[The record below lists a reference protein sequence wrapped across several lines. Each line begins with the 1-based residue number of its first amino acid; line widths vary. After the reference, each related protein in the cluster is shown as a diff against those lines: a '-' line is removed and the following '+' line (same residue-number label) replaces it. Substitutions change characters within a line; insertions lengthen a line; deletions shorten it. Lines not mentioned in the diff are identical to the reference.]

1 MKPDAAPR
9 LVASGIT
16 VVRGARRVVDNA
28 DLTLNAGELT
38 ILAGPNGAGKTTL
51 ARAMAGLIATQ
62 GAPGN
67 AVTFDGGSLRELA
80 PRVRA
85 RAISYLPQ
93 GHEFHWPM
101 RVDSIVAL
109 GREPHADPFSQ
120 TSAKDR
126 SAITRA
132 MDATAIGGFSSR
144 LITTLSGGERA
155 RVAIARALAT
165 EAAVLIADEPT
176 ASLDER
182 HQLIVMDLLQRV
194 AHQGAAVLAIIHDLA
209 LAMRFADRVVV
220 MNEGRIVAN
229 DTPALALTP
238 ERIAEIFGVSVN
250 RVETPDG
257 PLLLPSRAL

>member
-1 MKPDAAPR
+1 MKPNDAPR
-9 LVASGIT
+9 LVASGLT
-16 VVRGARRVVDNA
+16 VIRGDRRIVDDA
-28 DLTLNAGELT
+28 GLTLNAGELT

-51 ARAMAGLIATQ
+51 ARAMAGLISAD
-62 GAPGN
+62 GSIA
-67 AVTFDGGSLRELA
+67 FDGINLRTLA
-80 PRVRA
+80 PRARA

-120 TSAKDR
+120 TSARDR
-126 SAITRA
+126 VAIENA
-132 MDATAIGGFSSR
+132 MEATAVGGFAAR
-144 LITTLSGGERA
+144 LVTTLSGGEQA

-165 EAAVLIADEPT
+165 EASVLITDEPT

-182 HQLIVMDLLQRV
+182 HQLIVMNLLQQI
-194 AHQGAAVLAIIHDLA
+194 AHRGAAVLAIIHDLA

-220 MNEGRIVAN
+220 MDKGRIVAN
-229 DTPALALTP
+229 DAPVLALTP
-238 ERIAEIFGVSVN
+238 ERIADVFGISVN
-250 RVETPDG
+250 RVDTPDG

>member
-1 MKPDAAPR
+1 MKPNNAPR
-9 LVASGIT
+9 LVSSAIT
-16 VVRGARRVVDNA
+16 VTRGARRIVDNA
-28 DLTLNAGELT
+28 DLTLNCGELT

-51 ARAMAGLIATQ
+51 ARAMAGLIAAE
-62 GAPGN
+62 GS
-67 AVTFDGGSLRELA
+67 VTFDSINLRELA
-80 PRVRA
+80 PRARA

-126 SAITRA
+126 IAIERA
-132 MDATAIGGFSSR
+132 MEATAVGEFSSR

-165 EAAVLIADEPT
+165 EASVLIADEPT
-176 ASLDER
+176 TSLDER
-182 HQLIVMDLLQRV
+182 HQLIVMDLLQRI
-194 AHQGAAVLAIIHDLA
+194 AHQGTAVLAIIHDLA

-229 DTPALALTP
+229 DAPSLALTP
-238 ERIAEIFGVSVN
+238 DRIADVFGISVN

>member
-9 LVASGIT
+9 LVTSH
-16 VVRGARRVVDNA
+16 VSVLRGGRRIVDNA
-28 DLTLNAGELT
+28 SLTLNAGELT

-51 ARAMAGLIATQ
+51 ARVMAGVIA
-62 GAPGN
+62 GDGSVA
-67 AVTFDGGSLRELA
+67 FDGVDLQKMQ
-80 PRVRA
+80 PRARA

-109 GREPHADPFSQ
+109 GREPHADPFGQ
-120 TSAKDR
+120 TSSTDR
-126 SAITRA
+126 IAIERA
-132 MDATAIGGFSSR
+132 MAATAIEEFSSR

-165 EAAVLIADEPT
+165 EASVLIADEPT

-182 HQLIVMDLLQRV
+182 HQLIVMDLLQRI
-194 AHQGAAVLAIIHDLA
+194 AHAGTAVLAIIHDLA

-220 MNEGRIVAN
+220 MDDGKIIAN
-229 DTPALALTP
+229 DTPVLALTP
-238 ERIAEIFGVSVN
+238 DRIADIFGISVN

-257 PLLLPSRAL
+257 PLLIPSRAL

>member
-1 MKPDAAPR
+1 MKPNDTPR
-9 LVASGIT
+9 LAASGIT
-16 VVRGARRVVDNA
+16 VTRGSRRIVDGA

-51 ARAMAGLIATQ
+51 ARAMAGLIAAE
-62 GAPGN
+62 GAI
-67 AVTFDGGSLRELA
+67 TFDGADLRTLA

-85 RAISYLPQ
+85 RAMSYLPQ

-120 TSAKDR
+120 TTAKDR
-126 SAITRA
+126 IAVERA
-132 MDATAIGGFSSR
+132 MEATDVGEFAAR

-165 EAAVLIADEPT
+165 EASVLIADEPT

-182 HQLIVMDLLQRV
+182 HQLIVMDLLQRI

-209 LAMRFADRVVV
+209 LAMRFADRVVI

-229 DTPALALTP
+229 DAPVLALTP
-238 ERIAEIFGVSVN
+238 DRIAEVFGISVN
-250 RVETPDG
+250 RVDTPDG

>member
-1 MKPDAAPR
+1 MKPDTAPR
-9 LVASGIT
+9 LVATNIT
-16 VVRGARRVVDNA
+16 VARGSRRIVDA
-28 DLTLNAGELT
+28 ATLTLNAGEFT

-51 ARAMAGLIATQ
+51 ARAMANVISAQ
-62 GAPGN
+62 G
-67 AVTFDGGSLRELA
+67 AVTFDGASLRDML
-80 PRVRA
+80 PRARA

-120 TSAKDR
+120 TSVKDR
-126 SAITRA
+126 IAIERA
-132 MDATAIGGFSSR
+132 MEATAIGEFASR

-165 EAAVLIADEPT
+165 EASVLIADEPT
-176 ASLDER
+176 TSLDER
-182 HQLIVMDLLQRV
+182 HQLIIMDLLQRT
-194 AHQGAAVLAIIHDLA
+194 ARQGAAVLAIIHDLA

-229 DTPALALTP
+229 DTPSLALTP
-238 ERIAEIFGVSVN
+238 DRIGEIFGISVN

>member
-1 MKPDAAPR
+1 MKANDAPR
-9 LVASGIT
+9 LIASGIT
-16 VVRGARRVVDNA
+16 VIRGSRRIVDNA

-38 ILAGPNGAGKTTL
+38 VLAGPNGAGKTTL
-51 ARAMAGLIATQ
+51 ARAMAGLIAAE
-62 GAPGN
+62 GSIA
-67 AVTFDGGSLRELA
+67 FDGTSLHTLT

-120 TSAKDR
+120 MSAKDR
-126 SAITRA
+126 IAIERA
-132 MDATAIGGFSSR
+132 MEATDVGGFSAR
-144 LITTLSGGERA
+144 LVTTLSGGEQA

-182 HQLIVMDLLQRV
+182 HQLIVMDLLQKI

-220 MNEGRIVAN
+220 MDKGRIAAN
-229 DTPALALTP
+229 DTPTLALTP
-238 ERIAEIFGVSVN
+238 DRIAEVFGISVN

>member
-1 MKPDAAPR
+1 MKPNENPR
-9 LVASGIT
+9 LVATDVT
-16 VVRGARRVVDNA
+16 VTRGTRRIVDTTS
-28 DLTLNAGELT
+28 LTLNAGEFT

-51 ARAMAGLIATQ
+51 ARAMAGVMRAE
-62 GAPGN
+62 GS
-67 AVTFDGGSLRELA
+67 VTFDGANLRDLA

-120 TSAKDR
+120 TSVKDR
-126 SAITRA
+126 IAIERA
-132 MDATAIGGFSSR
+132 IEATAVGEFSSR

-165 EAAVLIADEPT
+165 EASVLIADEPT

-182 HQLIVMDLLQRV
+182 HQLIVMDLLQRI
-194 AHQGAAVLAIIHDLA
+194 AHQGTAVLAIIHDLA

-229 DTPALALTP
+229 DTPPLALTP
-238 ERIAEIFGVSVN
+238 DRIAEIFGISVN

>member
-1 MKPDAAPR
+1 MKPNNAPR
-9 LVASGIT
+9 LVSSAIT
-16 VVRGARRVVDNA
+16 VTRGARRIVDAA

-51 ARAMAGLIATQ
+51 ARAMAGLIAAE
-62 GAPGN
+62 GS
-67 AVTFDGGSLRELA
+67 VTFDSINLRELA
-80 PRVRA
+80 PRARA

-126 SAITRA
+126 IAIERA
-132 MDATAIGGFSSR
+132 MEATAVGEFSSR

-165 EAAVLIADEPT
+165 EASVLIADEPT
-176 ASLDER
+176 TSLDER
-182 HQLIVMDLLQRV
+182 HQLIVMDLLQRI
-194 AHQGAAVLAIIHDLA
+194 AHQGTAVLAIIHDLA

-220 MNEGRIVAN
+220 MSEGRIVAN
-229 DTPALALTP
+229 DAPSLALTP
-238 ERIAEIFGVSVN
+238 DRIADVFGISVN

>member
-1 MKPDAAPR
+1 MKPNAAPR

-16 VVRGARRVVDNA
+16 VIRGARRIVDNA

-51 ARAMAGLIATQ
+51 ARALAGLISAE
-62 GAPGN
+62 GSIA
-67 AVTFDGGSLRELA
+67 FDGANLKTLA
-80 PRVRA
+80 SRARA

-120 TSAKDR
+120 TSAGDR
-126 SAITRA
+126 IAIEHA
-132 MDATAIGGFSSR
+132 MEATAIGEFSAR
-144 LITTLSGGERA
+144 LVTTLSGGEQA

-165 EAAVLIADEPT
+165 EASVLIADEPT

-182 HQLIVMDLLQRV
+182 HQLIVMDLLQRI

-209 LAMRFADRVVV
+209 LAMRFADRAVV
-220 MNEGRIVAN
+220 MDKGRIVAN
-229 DTPALALTP
+229 DAPSLALTP
-238 ERIAEIFGVSVN
+238 ARVADVFGISVN